1 MYGLLDVGSRSDGTE
16 GADPVAEV
24 LAIVWF
30 AAAIGGLVAAVF
42 GLMYRT
48 RRRASLMLAGVCFG
62 VAGVLGILSV
72 GVIFIALSVVCFV
85 GSRAGNASA
94 TAVSDA

>member
-1 MYGLLDVGSRSDGTE
+1 M
-16 GADPVAEV
+16 AEV

-85 GSRAGNASA
+85 AGSRAGNASA
-94 TAVSDA
+94 TVASDA